1 MSVWD
6 TEIFHNDAVIEL
18 FDEVQDLD
26 PQERTGALIDA
37 GRIGF
42 DTDDSDETTC
52 AIAAAIIIAI
62 WNGAPFGG
70 GEILE
75 DYSFIREGIADNS
88 GDEEEALSIASEVF
102 DTLLGELSESTQVAL
117 EDFVEAVE

>member
-6 TEIFHNDAVIEL
+6 TEIFRNDSVIEL

-26 PQERTGALIDA
+26 PQDRISALIDA
-37 GRIGF
+37 GRIGL
-42 DTDDSDETTC
+42 DTENGDETLC

-70 GEILE
+70 GEIVE
-75 DYSFIREGIADNS
+75 DYSFIREGISDNN

-102 DTLLGELSESTQVAL
+102 DTLLEELDDSTQASL